1 MNFVMLLLQSSAQ
14 QIAVSTDA
22 FVQRAVDELQHRV
35 FVTLE
40 NAGLRP
46 ESLPNLQEQ
55 FSNFELPFNGIQTL
69 HERTNFIIRN
79 YFFVVSCMYMYI
91 FVRKL
96 LFLKN
101 FMQRY
106 ITATDL
112 IKFCLFVIL
121 AHLS

>member
-1 MNFVMLLLQSSAQ
+1 MYIKLSYVFFCTKMNFFMLLFQSSAQ

-79 YFFVVSCMYMYI
+79 YFFVVSIHVHVYI
-91 FVRKL
+91 CEKTT
-96 LFLKN
+96 FLEEFYAKVYN
-101 FMQRY
+101 GN
-106 ITATDL
+106 
-112 IKFCLFVIL
+112 
-121 AHLS
+121 